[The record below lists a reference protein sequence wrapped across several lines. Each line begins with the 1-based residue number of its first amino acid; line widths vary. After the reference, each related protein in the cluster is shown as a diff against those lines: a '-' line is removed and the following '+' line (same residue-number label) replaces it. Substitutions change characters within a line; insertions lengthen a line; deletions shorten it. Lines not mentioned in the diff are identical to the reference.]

1 MPGMRAIAGLLGLC
15 TLAVPGARA
24 VAGPYLGLGVGTAP
38 TLGDSMQP
46 LEPTSRCG
54 LVGLGQRLGPLA
66 LEAGLSGY
74 ELQRAT
80 AEQGRSL
87 SAFGGGKLYVELEGQ
102 LEAFARG
109 GVERTWLSGSGAMAD
124 YQGDGAYVGIGAELR
139 LALPLGQTSLW
150 VDYTRHQATLR
161 AGVAELDASAGRWTV
176 GLSIG
181 L

>member
-1 MPGMRAIAGLLGLC
+1 MHAGHARHRWIAR
-15 TLAVPGARA
+15 TLHPRGTRGSRGRGAVSGSGSRDRPDAW
-24 VAGPYLGLGVGTAP
+24 
-38 TLGDSMQP
+38 

-139 LALPLGQTSLW
+139 LVLPLGQTSLW